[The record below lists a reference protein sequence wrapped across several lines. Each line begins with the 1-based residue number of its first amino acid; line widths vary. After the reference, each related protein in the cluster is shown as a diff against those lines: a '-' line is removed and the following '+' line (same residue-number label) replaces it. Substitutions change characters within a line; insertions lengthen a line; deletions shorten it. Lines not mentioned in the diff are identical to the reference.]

1 MNPSHSAIGLDGSG
15 EPAREPHAADDTPY
29 WIAFRLAEVASASRM
44 RALIER
50 FGSAK
55 EAWKAPASQLRAVLG
70 NRERMLGNLLKVR
83 ESIDP
88 LREAELLDTAG
99 VQVVTVADDRYP
111 RLLREIPAP
120 PPVLFFR
127 GALMETDDAAVAVV
141 GTRRATQYGR
151 DMARRIAGDL
161 ASAGITIVSGLA
173 HGVDGIAH
181 QAAIEA
187 GGRTFAVLGSGIHDV
202 YPREHKGLARRVAEQ
217 GALISDNVPLAKP
230 DRWNFPARNRIISGL
245 SLGVVVI
252 EAPEKSGALITVDFA
267 ADQGRDV
274 FAVPGPVNSPAS
286 AGCLR
291 VMREGA
297 RPVRDAGDVIEDL
310 RLNRPPVDEVNQPAL
325 FLDDDDRRV
334 LHVLTGSPLHI
345 DDVVE
350 ASGLALPRVSA
361 ILLTLELQQLAT
373 NTGAQ
378 HYTRR

>member
-1 MNPSHSAIGLDGSG
+1 M
-15 EPAREPHAADDTPY
+15 EDDVPY
-29 WIAFRLAEVASASRM
+29 WIAFRLAEVTSANRM
-44 RALIER
+44 LALVER
-50 FGSAK
+50 FGSAR
-55 EAWKAPASQLRAVLG
+55 EAWNASASELRAVLG
-70 NRERMLGNLLKVR
+70 NRERMLANLIKARDSIEPLK
-83 ESIDP
+83 
-88 LREAELLDTAG
+88 EAETLESEG
-99 VQVVTVADDRYP
+99 IRVVTLADDGYP
-111 RLLREIPAP
+111 RLLREVPAP
-120 PPVLFFR
+120 PPVLFLR

-141 GTRRATQYGR
+141 GTRRATAYGR
-151 DMARRIAGDL
+151 EMTRQIAGDL

-187 GGRTFAVLGSGIHDV
+187 GGRTFAVLGSGIHDI
-202 YPREHKGLARRVAEQ
+202 YPKEHKSLARRVAEQ
-217 GALISDNVPLAKP
+217 GALISDNLPHAKP

-274 FAVPGPVNSPAS
+274 FAVPGPVNSAAS

-291 VMREGA
+291 IMREGA
-297 RPVRDAGDVIEDL
+297 RPIRNADDVIEDL
-310 RLNRPPVDEVNQPAL
+310 RLNRLPVDEASQPAL

-334 LHVLTGSPLHI
+334 LHVLTGSPQHI

-350 ASGLALPRVSA
+350 ASGLPMPRVSA

-378 HYTRR
+378 YYTRR